1 MAIDRGNFFGI
12 LVKCG
17 WWWHSID
24 FFSKMFSLSIS
35 SRWISRSF
43 MGLVLFEFTQFLN
56 MTIHAL
62 WPVVFIFLY
71 TKTLILFESWLFCFY
86 LKNVGIYFRFMILLL
101 RSYWTELVVLIL
113 DFSYVLTRALSSQ
126 KKKHIAQYY
135 AVKCVLDFF
144 ARSFNVSSLHGM
156 FNKITMSKHFR
167 YT

>member
-43 MGLVLFEFTQFLN
+43 MGLVLFKFTQFLN

-62 WPVVFIFLY
+62 RPIVFIFFY
-71 TKTLILFESWLFCFY
+71 TKRLILFESWMFCFY
-86 LKNVGIYFRFMILLL
+86 LKNVGIWFSFIMLLF
-101 RSYWTELVVLIL
+101 RSYWMELVVLIS

-126 KKKHIAQYY
+126 KQKHIAKYY
-135 AVKCVLDFF
+135 AVRWALNFC
-144 ARSFNVSSLHGM
+144 
-156 FNKITMSKHFR
+156 
-167 YT
+167 